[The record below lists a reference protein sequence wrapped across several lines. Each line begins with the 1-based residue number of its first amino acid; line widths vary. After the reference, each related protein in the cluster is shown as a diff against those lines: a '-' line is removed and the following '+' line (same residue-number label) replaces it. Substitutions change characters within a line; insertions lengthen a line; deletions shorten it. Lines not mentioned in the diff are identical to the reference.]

1 MGIKSYL
8 RFIEHNYNITEEK
21 VMIKIVLIIF
31 CVLIFLGMVGLDM
44 FITKDMNK
52 PPKNENAPTDEKQIK
67 KK

>member
-1 MGIKSYL
+1 
-8 RFIEHNYNITEEK
+8 
-21 VMIKIVLIIF
+21 MIKIVLIIF